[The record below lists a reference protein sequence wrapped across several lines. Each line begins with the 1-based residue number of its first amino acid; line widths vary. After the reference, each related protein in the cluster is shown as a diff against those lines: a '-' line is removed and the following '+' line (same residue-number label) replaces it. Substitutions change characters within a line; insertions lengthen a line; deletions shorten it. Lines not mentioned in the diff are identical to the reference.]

1 MNKNAVLAE
10 VLYCMS
16 LRLKGGGAKAK
27 KIWTTGYINWLE
39 SILDVIDIS
48 SALLKA
54 DRDITKDDIMP
65 IVEFVNSNSERLFGG
80 AKIGTEII
88 CDESGELILHNNSG
102 WDSLDEKI
110 ISCMQSITSECRRLL
125 KDRGSGY
132 KDRVQKLLTEFHNLP
147 RAYLSRA
154 CDPEGKSTLLGKDYS
169 RSAISK
175 SEALEYV
182 CPPTLSPNRSK
193 N

>member
-1 MNKNAVLAE
+1 MYKNAVLAE

-16 LRLKGGGAKAK
+16 LRLKGGGVNAK
-27 KIWTTGYINWLE
+27 KIWTAGYIKWLE

-54 DRDITKDDIMP
+54 DRDITKDDILP
-65 IVEFVNSNSERLFGG
+65 IVEFVNGNSERLFGG
-80 AKIGTEII
+80 AKIETEII
-88 CDESGELILHNNSG
+88 RNENGELILHNNSG

-125 KDRGSGY
+125 KDKGRGY

-147 RAYLSRA
+147 RAYLSRVY
-154 CDPEGKSTLLGKDYS
+154 DIKGKSTLLGKDYS
-169 RSAISK
+169 RAAISK
-175 SEALEYV
+175 SEALEYT
-182 CPPTLSPNRSK
+182 CCQHYHSIGR
-193 N
+193 